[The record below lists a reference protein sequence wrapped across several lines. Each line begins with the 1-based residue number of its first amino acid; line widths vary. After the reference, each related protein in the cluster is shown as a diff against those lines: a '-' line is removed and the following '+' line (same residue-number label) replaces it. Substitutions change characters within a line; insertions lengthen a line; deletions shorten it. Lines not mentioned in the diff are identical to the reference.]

1 MSHALPFELRA
12 LERGRKEGRTS
23 VDHSTEVAFRHF
35 QVHGGFLVSACQNVG
50 GVSFS
55 SRSRRDIAPTQPLA
69 RPACDSPL
77 APEARTCHRWSSI
90 VRMGKCLIFSTVAGH
105 RYVVQ
110 PG

>member
-55 SRSRRDIAPTQPLA
+55 SRSSRGGISLLPNPWPG
-69 RPACDSPL
+69 RPA
-77 APEARTCHRWSSI
+77 
-90 VRMGKCLIFSTVAGH
+90 TVH
-105 RYVVQ
+105 
-110 PG
+110 